1 MSEMLFSLLTHQNHE
16 RRIQMPIVK
25 SDIPKL
31 LEAGLRAVFFDAY
44 EGAPGDWER
53 VATVVPSEQ
62 DTEKY
67 AWLGSSPKMREFKDE
82 RVPAGLL
89 EHDYTIRNK
98 TWEASI
104 SVDRAALEDDQYGQI
119 RLRVQSLAEES
130 RRHQDEVVFTL
141 LKDGFATLCYDSQY
155 YFDTD
160 HAEGDSGT
168 QSNKGTSAL
177 SSTSLQTAI
186 TAMSKFKDDKGKPMG
201 VIPDTLVVPPDLKWT
216 ALELVGSP
224 VAVVKIGDGT
234 AGSGATGATPYRNVL
249 EGALDVVTSPY
260 LTDTNDWLL
269 LCTKRIVKPV
279 IFQSRVPVEFAAL
292 EANSENGFM
301 RDQYVYGVRARYNV
315 GFGLWQMAYG
325 SQVS

>member
-1 MSEMLFSLLTHQNHE
+1 
-16 RRIQMPIVK
+16 MPIVK

-31 LEAGLRAVFFDAY
+31 LEAGLRTVFFEAY
-44 EGAPGDWER
+44 EAAASEWER
-53 VATVVPSEQ
+53 IATVVPSEH

-67 AWLGSSPKMREFKDE
+67 AWLGSVPKMREFKDE

-89 EHDYTIRNK
+89 EHDYSIKNK

-104 SVDRAALEDDQYGQI
+104 AVDRAALEDDQYGQI
-119 RLRVQSLAEES
+119 KLRVQGLGEEA
-130 RRHQDEVVFTL
+130 RRHQDELVFGL
-141 LKDGFATLCYDSQY
+141 MKDGFASLCYDGQY
-155 YFDTD
+155 FFDTD
-160 HAEGDSGT
+160 HSEGDSGT
-168 QSNKGTSAL
+168 QSNKGTDAL
-177 SSTSLQTAI
+177 ASSSLQGAI

-201 VIPDTLVVPPDLKWT
+201 IVPDTLVVAPDLKWT

-224 VAVVKIGDGT
+224 VVVVKVGEGT
-234 AGSGATGATPYRNVL
+234 AGTGATAPTPYRNVL
-249 EGALDVVTSPY
+249 EGLLDVVVSPY

-269 LCTKRIVKPV
+269 LCTRRVVKPI

-325 SQVS
+325 SQVA

>member
-1 MSEMLFSLLTHQNHE
+1 MA
-16 RRIQMPIVK
+16 IVK
-25 SDIPKL
+25 SDIPTL

-44 EGAPGDWER
+44 EAAPGDWER
-53 VATVVPSEQ
+53 IATVVPSEH

-67 AWLGSSPKMREFKDE
+67 AWLGSVPKMREFKDE

-89 EHDYTIRNK
+89 EHDYSIKNK
-98 TWEASI
+98 TWEASVA
-104 SVDRAALEDDQYGQI
+104 VDRAALEDDQYGQI
-119 RLRVQSLAEES
+119 KLRVQGLAEEAK
-130 RRHQDEVVFTL
+130 RHQDELVFGL
-141 LKDGFATLCYDSQY
+141 LKDGFATLCYDGQY
-155 YFDTD
+155 FFDTD

-177 SSTSLQTAI
+177 SASSLQAAI
-186 TAMSKFKDDKGKPMG
+186 TAMSKFKDDKGKSMG
-201 VIPDTLVVPPDLKWT
+201 IVPDTLVVPPDLKWT

-224 VAVVKIGDGT
+224 IVVVKVGEGT
-234 AGSGATGATPYRNVL
+234 AGTGATAATPYRNVM
-249 EGALDVVTSPY
+249 EGLLDVVVSPY
-260 LTDTNDWLL
+260 LTDANDWFL
-269 LCTKRIVKPV
+269 LCTRRAVKPV

-315 GFGLWQMAYG
+315 GYGLWQVAYG